1 MEKQSR
7 QEVQSK
13 TEQTVSLLVLSRM
26 RLWKAM
32 QMPPVIV
39 VTSCGLFVAV
49 KNVAQRIIVTLME
62 SDSLLK
68 LLPFP
73 LNSNF

>member
-1 MEKQSR
+1 M
-7 QEVQSK
+7 
-13 TEQTVSLLVLSRM
+13 EQTVSLLVLLRM
-26 RLWKAM
+26 RLWRAM

-39 VTSCGLFVAV
+39 VTSYGLFVAV